1 MKMFQKLVLGLGLS
15 VLSGLAG
22 AVLPTGEYS
31 CQVETLNKKGGLV
44 LVQADTTEQAKR
56 SAVGKEARTLSGAK
70 SLATEVVECIA
81 NDEARFQ
88 DLEFRRFAENVPR

>member
-1 MKMFQKLVLGLGLS
+1 MKTVQKLALGLGLS
-15 VLSGLAG
+15 ILSGLTG

-44 LVQADTTEQAKR
+44 MVQADTRKQAER
-56 SAVGKEARTLSGAK
+56 SAVGKAARTVSGAK

-81 NDEARFQ
+81 HDEARFQ
-88 DLEFRRFAENVPR
+88 DPEFRRFAENVPR